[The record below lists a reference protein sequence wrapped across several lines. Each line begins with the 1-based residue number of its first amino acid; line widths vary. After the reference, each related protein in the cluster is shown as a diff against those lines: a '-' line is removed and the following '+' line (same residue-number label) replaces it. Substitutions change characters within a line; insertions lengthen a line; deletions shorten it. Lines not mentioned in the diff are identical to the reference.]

1 MHLHFHTLNQGRR
14 MPTQTPTVLAYKKPL
29 TSCWLRSFPPP
40 RIPTH
45 VTNKSDA
52 TSTWWRI
59 TASPATH
66 LSVELFNAVLF
77 ISFYGT
83 TDIAISAISIV

>member
-1 MHLHFHTLNQGRR
+1 MT
-14 MPTQTPTVLAYKKPL
+14 K
-29 TSCWLRSFPPP
+29 
-40 RIPTH
+40 
-45 VTNKSDA
+45 KSDA